1 MPLSPSPAALPKLT
15 MLLHLILP
23 HHPLPSLQ
31 ALLWRSVTNAANQK
45 PQKIEQFT
53 TTCDLIQA
61 RQIDEEKNYFIF
73 LGISLCVCLCGC
85 FNPLKKNKT
94 VVSCFM
100 AKCIAIEEHARNLR
114 DHTEGVEWIC
124 KLTGAEQSNGNED

>member
-1 MPLSPSPAALPKLT
+1 
-15 MLLHLILP
+15 
-23 HHPLPSLQ
+23 
-31 ALLWRSVTNAANQK
+31 V
-45 PQKIEQFT
+45 
-53 TTCDLIQA
+53 
-61 RQIDEEKNYFIF
+61 
-73 LGISLCVCLCGC
+73 C

-94 VVSCFM
+94 VASCFM

>member
-1 MPLSPSPAALPKLT
+1 
-15 MLLHLILP
+15 MLQITYL
-23 HHPLPSLQ
+23 
-31 ALLWRSVTNAANQK
+31 RE
-45 PQKIEQFT
+45 IEQFT
-53 TTCDLIQA
+53 TTCELIQA
-61 RQIDEEKNYFIF
+61 RQIDEKEFYFIF
-73 LGISLCVCLCGC
+73 LGISLSVSVCLCVC

-94 VVSCFM
+94 VASCFM